1 MSEKRSK
8 SLWQVWPEPG
18 HGNFRFYSLY
28 SRPCTLETF
37 TPTDSAANSL
47 LNLFASQSHFYKWFI
62 FLISSQPGCFFTSVM
77 QISNYKSTP

>member
-62 FLISSQPGCFFTSVM
+62 FFDFKSACFFTSVM